1 MKPLLIYKII
11 FISLFFSFA
20 SIAQNETDV
29 LAIVGSDKITVE
41 EFQNRFDYMPHL
53 NYSSSDIDSIKKEF
67 LYSLVAEKLW
77 ALEAD
82 ELEIDTIETI
92 QKSLK
97 TLEKLFVK
105 DELYK
110 KEVESKINITSSEIS
125 TGLSRV
131 TRILNTLIITLP
143 DSDKAWK
150 LFYDF
155 QKGVLFDSVLVNLN
169 MPLKPFEIKYASL
182 EDEEMENIVYTL
194 KLNEISKPVKSKD
207 NWFIFKL
214 VDDQPDITIDLS
226 KDYARNIVIKKIKD
240 RRSQKVGKNYLD
252 ELLIDKRI
260 TADRKLFDLLS
271 DNLLEVIKNRI
282 GKTEN
287 DSISDIQLLE
297 SDIKKVL
304 TLITK
309 VDLNADFIS
318 LDNNPA
324 TLNDFLYYAFY
335 KKIYFDTF
343 NPFKFKQALNK
354 IVKQFIEDEIISRK
368 GFELGLNNLPS
379 VKNDLRI
386 WRNYYISEILMRSYA
401 DSIKVSDE
409 EINDYINPGK
419 DNPTITLLNIIEIFI
434 KDIDDCEKVLTELSN
449 GKNFE
454 FLAEIYNQREWTKQS
469 KGEWGF
475 FNSSNAGEIG
485 RIAARLNVGDIY
497 GPLKVNDGY
506 SIFKLIDKKTQTDSP
521 KQIID
526 KDSLKFIRIKI
537 ALSKMDNLLNKKTT
551 ELAKKYKINIDEQL
565 LKKVETSQ
573 LNTFTYR
580 LIGFGGKIAAFP
592 ITVPMYDWYKM
603 YEQKKEIP

>member
-67 LYSLVAEKLW
+67 FYSLVAEKLW

>member
-526 KDSLKFIRIKI
+526 KDSLKIIRIKI

>member
-20 SIAQNETDV
+20 SIAQNQTDV

-110 KEVESKINITSSEIS
+110 KEVESKINITSFEIS

-131 TRILNTLIITLP
+131 TRILNTLIITLS

>member
-110 KEVESKINITSSEIS
+110 KEVESKINITSFEIS

-131 TRILNTLIITLP
+131 TRILNTLIITLS

>member
-110 KEVESKINITSSEIS
+110 KEVESKINITSFEIS

>member
-194 KLNEISKPVKSKD
+194 KLNEISKPVNSKD

-526 KDSLKFIRIKI
+526 KDSLKIIRIKI

>member
-67 LYSLVAEKLW
+67 FYSLVAEKLW

-143 DSDKAWK
+143 DSDKACK

-155 QKGVLFDSVLVNLN
+155 RKGVLFDSVLVNLN

>member
-67 LYSLVAEKLW
+67 FYSLVAEKLW

-240 RRSQKVGKNYLD
+240 RRSQKVGKNFLD

>member
-131 TRILNTLIITLP
+131 TRILNTLIITLS